1 MRNRVIILLVGAV
14 LGATSLARA
23 DYNEAEAKRMEDDIK
38 KLGFKTITTKEG
50 LHFNIPADMPV
61 ITRDGLTQPVNFDE
75 YLYVKYRQLQ
85 DEMKLMGT
93 KLDGLSDK
101 LDRILKVVDEKSRA
115 LEAASATETP
125 RAV

>member
-38 KLGFKTITTKEG
+38 KLGFKTMTTKEG